1 VKIGIREGCFASA
14 LHSGADQK
22 EPPAF
27 ELFGVLN
34 IRQDAAKE
42 RGADPA
48 SDSEDRRRNCE
59 ADQSNHQA
67 VFDGGC
73 AAAID
78 GEAVQIPRHM

>member
-1 VKIGIREGCFASA
+1 VKIDIREVCFASA
-14 LHSGADQK
+14 LRSGADQK
-22 EPPAF
+22 DPPAF
-27 ELFGVLN
+27 ELLGILN

-42 RGADPA
+42 RGADAA
-48 SDSEDRRRNCE
+48 SDSEDRRRDGE

-78 GEAVQIPRHM
+78 GEAIQILRQM